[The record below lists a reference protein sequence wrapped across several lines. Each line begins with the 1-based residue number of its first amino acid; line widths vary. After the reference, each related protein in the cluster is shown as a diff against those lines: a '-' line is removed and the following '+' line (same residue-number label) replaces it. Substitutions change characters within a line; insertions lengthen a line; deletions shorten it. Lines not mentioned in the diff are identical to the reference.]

1 MKCLVTRAK
10 AKCGPNCV
18 KPYWSVSVLLL
29 SPSFVKSATCPT
41 GSKKIDFFDIDQR
54 GFMLEVRCSGGKTF
68 YQRYT
73 DARGRERQFK
83 IGPADV
89 LGLSAARRKARTI
102 SAQALV
108 GVDPQA
114 RRAELRTIPTLSE
127 LVRDRYLP
135 HVKSY
140 KRSWQTDET
149 VLRVHILPVLGSQ
162 YIDQVASEPI
172 ATLVQRMRDKG
183 YATGTTNRV
192 VIVLRHIFNLARK
205 WRVPGIGENPT
216 AGIALAPDVNRERF
230 LSVEEAQ
237 RLIASIEQDENE
249 VARKAIMLLLL
260 TGARRN
266 EITHAKWEHVDCDK
280 RTLLVPLSKSGK
292 PRSIALNASAIALL
306 RTIRAGVSPDIFP
319 SPATDRPS
327 PSLYFPWQRIRVRA
341 GMPDLRLHDLRH
353 SFASFLVNSGVS
365 LYVVQGLL
373 GHAHTRYT
381 QRYAHLT
388 PDTLLNAAETMSG
401 VIASEP
407 RVATVDRLD
416 AAGSNGVNL
425 GRT

>member
-1 MKCLVTRAK
+1 V
-10 AKCGPNCV
+10 
-18 KPYWSVSVLLL
+18 
-29 SPSFVKSATCPT
+29 
-41 GSKKIDFFDIDQR
+41 GSKKIDFFDLDQR

-89 LGLSAARRKARTI
+89 LGLSVARKKARSI
-102 SAQALV
+102 FAEALV

-114 RRAELRTIPTLSE
+114 RRMELRTIPTLAE
-127 LVRDRYLP
+127 LVHDRYLP
-135 HVKSY
+135 HVKTY
-140 KRSWQTDET
+140 KRSWKTDET
-149 VLRVHILPVLGSQ
+149 VLRVHVLPVLGSS
-162 YIDQVASEPI
+162 YVDQVRSEPI
-172 ATLVQRMRDKG
+172 AALVQRMREKE

-205 WRVPGIGENPT
+205 WRIPGVTENPT

-230 LSVEEAQ
+230 LSVEEAR
-237 RLIASIEQDENE
+237 RLIASIERDENE
-249 VARKAIMLLLL
+249 VAKKAIMLLLL

-266 EITHAKWEHVDCDK
+266 EVTHARWEHVDWDK

-292 PRSIALNASAIALL
+292 PRSIALNAQAVALL
-306 RTIRAGVSPDIFP
+306 RSIRASDRSPYIFP
-319 SPATDRPS
+319 APTTDRPS

-341 GMPDLRLHDLRH
+341 GLPDLRLHDLRH

-388 PDTLLNAAETMSG
+388 PDTLLDAAETMSG
-401 VIASEP
+401 VIATEARP
-407 RVATVDRLD
+407 ATRGHAD
-416 AAGSNGVNL
+416 APTAAVYHEK
-425 GRT
+425 T